1 MVIFGPYGVP
11 LKIAEETLVV
21 QERRI
26 PALEATW
33 TLKSGAHLH
42 VVAADYRDVGPLAMD
57 RLVEVYV
64 GGDPLLAEPHGVASP
79 RGEAREFTLRRDG
92 RVVRTRLVVVGSRV
106 YVLDS
111 VSDPSG
117 QLSPETE
124 AFFGRAEFLP

>member
-1 MVIFGPYGVP
+1 
-11 LKIAEETLVV
+11 
-21 QERRI
+21 
-26 PALEATW
+26 
-33 TLKSGAHLH
+33 
-42 VVAADYRDVGPLAMD
+42 
-57 RLVEVYV
+57 
-64 GGDPLLAEPHGVASP
+64 VASP